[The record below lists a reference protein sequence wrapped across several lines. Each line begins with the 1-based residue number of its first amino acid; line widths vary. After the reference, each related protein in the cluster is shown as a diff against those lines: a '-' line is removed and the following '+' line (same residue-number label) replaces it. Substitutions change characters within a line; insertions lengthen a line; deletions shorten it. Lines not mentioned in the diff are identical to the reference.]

1 MKIKFL
7 RANKNYHY
15 RNQFL
20 NIIVDIFKVI
30 FIGIAVFSIN
40 IYLAVIVIATFLF
53 SYFVFLKYGKILK
66 EKNKETAKVNDD
78 YFSDMQE
85 SISGIREIKGLGIKN
100 ERFNTF
106 MINSIKLKNKIIN
119 INIISNLSQILSQ
132 SINIISQILI
142 MLTGG
147 YLISRNLL
155 SIEYFVAFSSYS
167 NQFSA
172 SLMNITKINSY
183 IQQIMVSLKRIFD
196 IMDNLSYSKQEFGN
210 KNIEHID
217 GDIKFANIN
226 FKYDK
231 NNKLILRNISFK
243 IPKNSKIAIVGSSG
257 VGKTTILNLILR
269 FYEPLSGEIF
279 IHDINIKEFDE
290 ESLRRHIAI
299 VKQQPYLFNGTIK
312 ENLLI
317 VNRNASDEDIKRV
330 CKAAYLHDYIMSLPK
345 KYDSIVGENGINLSG
360 GQKQRLAIARALLK
374 DAKIILFDE
383 TTSELDN
390 ESQEYIKKSITKISE
405 NHTVVIVAHR
415 LFNYRY
421 G

>member
-1 MKIKFL
+1 M
-7 RANKNYHY
+7 
-15 RNQFL
+15 
-20 NIIVDIFKVI
+20 DIFKVI

-172 SLMNITKINSY
+172 SLMNITK
-183 IQQIMVSLKRIFD
+183 
-196 IMDNLSYSKQEFGN
+196 
-210 KNIEHID
+210 
-217 GDIKFANIN
+217 
-226 FKYDK
+226 
-231 NNKLILRNISFK
+231 LILIYSR
-243 IPKNSKIAIVGSSG
+243 
-257 VGKTTILNLILR
+257 LW
-269 FYEPLSGEIF
+269 
-279 IHDINIKEFDE
+279 
-290 ESLRRHIAI
+290 
-299 VKQQPYLFNGTIK
+299 YL
-312 ENLLI
+312 
-317 VNRNASDEDIKRV
+317 
-330 CKAAYLHDYIMSLPK
+330 
-345 KYDSIVGENGINLSG
+345 
-360 GQKQRLAIARALLK
+360 
-374 DAKIILFDE
+374 
-383 TTSELDN
+383 
-390 ESQEYIKKSITKISE
+390 
-405 NHTVVIVAHR
+405 
-415 LFNYRY
+415 
-421 G
+421 